1 MSGSDSGSVGSAT
14 HASKARKGPDGHVAK
29 LREQFEPSTSQALAL
44 VPTRRSARVQAAS
57 QTPKPGKRN
66 RSPSEPADSPAPSPA
81 AASPIITLAGL
92 LARIETL
99 EGETQHLRAD
109 MQRTK
114 ADLAATRSELVDS
127 KTSLDQ
133 RLEEHTS
140 HSIARE
146 TAVKDGLQGLLSTE
160 GSSLER
166 LSQRVRANNIVMHG
180 VPDTAANSRPADLTR
195 FVRGKLD
202 AANPR
207 RGSSMPGPSQSIQ
220 AVSHIGRPGSNK
232 RAVLVE
238 FSTHTAKHEAFQL
251 SPQLRRGGLH
261 LADEL
266 TPKQLKAQ
274 KGLAA
279 DFSALK
285 LKGFNPFYRRGHL
298 MYRDHGVNR
307 TCKRGEAI
315 QVSAPSGP
323 PRASPGPPRPPPGP
337 RAPAAANGGVNRQ
350 APGRPRPGPTEG
362 REPGNGRRVS
372 YAGATSADAVIAAGR
387 AADAAAAAALAGDGV
402 AAMDGIGD
410 GDASG
415 AGLPPPPGPESL
427 RLSLSQ

>member
-1 MSGSDSGSVGSAT
+1 MSGSDSDSAGSAA

-29 LREQFEPSTSQALAL
+29 IREQFEPSTSQALAL

-57 QTPKPGKRN
+57 QTGKRN
-66 RSPSEPADSPAPSPA
+66 RSPAEPADSPAPAPSPA
-81 AASPIITLAGL
+81 ASPTITLAAL

-109 MQRTK
+109 LQQTK
-114 ADLAATRSELVDS
+114 ADLAATRSELAVS

-133 RLEEHTS
+133 RLEEQTS

-146 TAVKDGLQGLLSTE
+146 TAVKDGLQGLLSAE
-160 GSSLER
+160 GSSLEH

-195 FVRGKLD
+195 FVGGKLD
-202 AANPR
+202 AASPR
-207 RGSSMPGPSQSIQ
+207 RGPSMPRLRQSVQ
-220 AVSHIGRPGSNK
+220 AVSHIGRPGSNN

-238 FSTHTAKHEAFQL
+238 FSTHTAKHEAFKL
-251 SPQLRRGGLH
+251 SSQLRREGLH

-266 TPKQLKAQ
+266 TPKQRKAQ

-285 LKGFNPFYRRGHL
+285 LRGFNPFYRRGRL
-298 MYRDHGVNR
+298 MCRDHGVNR

-315 QVSAPSGP
+315 RVSAP
-323 PRASPGPPRPPPGP
+323 PGPLGLLLGPLALLQGLGPLLLLVEASTDKRPGILAKAPWVAGDLAMAEGFHTRVPPLLMLLRLLPMLLTLLLLLPWLVMGLLLWPALEPRPH
-337 RAPAAANGGVNRQ
+337 Q
-350 APGRPRPGPTEG
+350 APTCH
-362 REPGNGRRVS
+362 
-372 YAGATSADAVIAAGR
+372 
-387 AADAAAAAALAGDGV
+387 
-402 AAMDGIGD
+402 
-410 GDASG
+410 
-415 AGLPPPPGPESL
+415 PP
-427 RLSLSQ
+427 